1 MPQLITSSDRF
12 RPAAVALGLGG
23 IVPYWAAAFVVLTD
37 LGPFETSW
45 VVWAIIAY
53 GAVGLAFLGGIRWG
67 LALRASGDR
76 MQRWDLALS
85 TGASLAG
92 FAALLAPPLI
102 GVSILVVG
110 LLAQALWDQM
120 GADTGRMPLWF
131 ARLRMVLTSLA
142 VMPLLAVLAR
152 LALTV
157 TPNP

>member
-1 MPQLITSSDRF
+1 MPQDITSSERF

-67 LALRASGDR
+67 LALRPSATRG
-76 MQRWDLALS
+76 QAWELALS
-85 TGASLAG
+85 TGPSLAG
-92 FAALLAPPLI
+92 FAALMAPPVIGISVLI
-102 GVSILVVG
+102 AG

-120 GADTGRMPLWF
+120 CADTGRLPVWF
-131 ARLRMVLTSLA
+131 SRLRMVLTSLA
-142 VMPLLAVLAR
+142 VVPLLAVVGR
-152 LALTV
+152 LALT
-157 TPNP
+157 TA